1 MNDHREPVI
10 FVQNM
15 SCRVGNRYL
24 LRQINWEVRQ
34 GESWVVFGQNGSGKT
49 TLLSILAGFRGHT
62 EGSVKVFGKIFDNE
76 TVLAI
81 RRHIGWVSC
90 SFFDNRYSKEAV
102 LDIVLSGVSGTLSP
116 DGSCTNRDVIRAK
129 ALLEQLQVT
138 HKMYESLDTL
148 SKGERE
154 KVLLARALVSEP
166 KLLLLDEPGTGLDM
180 AAREEMIA
188 MINQLARDREMT
200 IIYVTH
206 HAEEIP
212 SAFQKCLLLKKGRI
226 YDQTSVEKAFSNEVL
241 SDFLGYEMDLH
252 RYAGRIFACGIGIE
266 RGEP

>member
-138 HKMYESLDTL
+138 HKMYESLYWP
-148 SKGERE
+148 ER
-154 KVLLARALVSEP
+154 
-166 KLLLLDEPGTGLDM
+166 
-180 AAREEMIA
+180 
-188 MINQLARDREMT
+188 
-200 IIYVTH
+200 
-206 HAEEIP
+206 
-212 SAFQKCLLLKKGRI
+212 
-226 YDQTSVEKAFSNEVL
+226 
-241 SDFLGYEMDLH
+241 
-252 RYAGRIFACGIGIE
+252 
-266 RGEP
+266 